1 MKNYFIVISCLILM
15 VINYG
20 CAALVPVPVCTTYNI
35 AVDERNIKTVVSD
48 TKIKTLVLDAFIQ
61 DKTVKTFDIDVECY
75 YGHVYLIGEYDTDK
89 QINSAIELAGNVEG
103 VKGVTTYLLKKKD
116 GDPCGTTDNL
126 AIKARIKA
134 KLIMDGNIW
143 STNVDITVV
152 QCNVVFV
159 GLVRSDKEIEK
170 IIAHAKSVGG
180 VRSVKSFLKVAP
192 HHNQ

>member
-1 MKNYFIVISCLILM
+1 M

-89 QINSAIELAGNVEG
+89 QINSAIELAGDIEG
-103 VKGVTTYLLKKKD
+103 VKDVTTHLLKKKK
-116 GDPCGTTDNL
+116 GDPCGMTDNL
-126 AIKARIKA
+126 AIKAKVKA
-134 KLIMDGNIW
+134 KLIKDGDIW
-143 STNVDITVV
+143 STNVEVAVV
-152 QCNVVFV
+152 QCNVVFM
-159 GLVRSDKEIEK
+159 GLVGSNKEIEK